1 MKLFFMMSNKYQK
14 FKKYHKGFLNSFFHF
29 LSVVIQL
36 SAVIY
41 ILMNFDAQNLLLGL
55 MVCVAA
61 PFIFDLIGHL
71 LAGNLR
77 EILKEN
83 EKEGTINVTDANGFE
98 NAYFKVKNFIEYL
111 WKI

>member
-41 ILMNFDAQNLLLGL
+41 ILINFDAQNLLLGL

-77 EILKEN
+77 EVLKEN
-83 EKEGTINVTDANGFE
+83 EKEGTVNVADANGFE